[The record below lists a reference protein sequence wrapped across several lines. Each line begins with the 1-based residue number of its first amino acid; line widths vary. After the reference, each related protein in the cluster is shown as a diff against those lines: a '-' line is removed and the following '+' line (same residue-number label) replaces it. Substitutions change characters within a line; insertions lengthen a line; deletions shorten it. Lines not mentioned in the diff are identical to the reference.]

1 MDRRNFTDKPCRTFS
16 YRIEEATGMSKK
28 IFHFIW
34 IFALLS
40 GSVLAS
46 QAAVDEDSM
55 QLMDDRNKS
64 LSSNIAIRDAASAK
78 EDARALAEMFA
89 DVELYFAQKGKEDA
103 VDWSKQ
109 SKALSAEITRYV
121 AADDFDHASQAA
133 VTLSKTCK
141 TCHQTYKTEN

>member
-1 MDRRNFTDKPCRTFS
+1 MNR
-16 YRIEEATGMSKK
+16 K

-34 IFALLS
+34 ISALLS

-46 QAAVDEDSM
+46 QVTVDEDSM

-64 LSSNIAIRDAASAK
+64 LSSNIALKDASSAK

-89 DVELYFAQKGKEDA
+89 DVETYFAQKGKGDA

-109 SKALSAEITRYV
+109 SRELSAEITRYV
-121 AADDFDHASQAA
+121 AANDFDHASQSA

-141 TCHQTYKTEN
+141 ACHQIYKTED

>member
-1 MDRRNFTDKPCRTFS
+1 MN
-16 YRIEEATGMSKK
+16 KK

-34 IFALLS
+34 VSALLS

-46 QAAVDEDSM
+46 LATVDEDSM

-64 LSSNIAIRDAASAK
+64 LSSNIAIRDATSAK

-89 DVELYFAQKGKEDA
+89 GVELYYAQKGKEDA

-109 SKALSAEITRYV
+109 SKELSAEITRYV
-121 AADDFDHASQAA
+121 AANDFDHASQAA
-133 VTLSKTCK
+133 VSLSKTCK
-141 TCHQTYKTEN
+141 TCHQSYKTGN